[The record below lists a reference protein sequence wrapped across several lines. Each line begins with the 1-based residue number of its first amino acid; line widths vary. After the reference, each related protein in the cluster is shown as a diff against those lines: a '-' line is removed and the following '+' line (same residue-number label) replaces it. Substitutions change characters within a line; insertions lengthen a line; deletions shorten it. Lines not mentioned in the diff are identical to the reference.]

1 MILLNLKRRGR
12 RPKGCF
18 HFSIFLK
25 KRNTKHKNRGSLVSG
40 DTECLY
46 FETARFRFKP
56 EVAVIASAD
65 FRGVVN
71 LTGHGCS
78 HRPADSQQQ
87 PQTLFVLSAAL
98 ASVHQRTHG
107 TDNTPSFSFCRR
119 ATTETVQVSFLAR
132 LLVSM
137 LARAGQV
144 AEPQGDKQVAV
155 VGCSFK
161 CRSPDCG

>member
-1 MILLNLKRRGR
+1 MAS
-12 RPKGCF
+12 F
-18 HFSIFLK
+18 
-25 KRNTKHKNRGSLVSG
+25 VSG
-40 DTECLY
+40 TTQCLY
-46 FETARFRFKP
+46 FETGRFRFKP
-56 EVAVIASAD
+56 EVSVLASAG

-87 PQTLFVLSAAL
+87 PQHLFLRAGL
-98 ASVHQRTHG
+98 ASFHQRTQG
-107 TDNTPSFSFCRR
+107 TNNTPSGWFCFCCR

-144 AEPQGDKQVAV
+144 GEPQGDKRVAV

-161 CRSPDCG
+161 SRSPDCG